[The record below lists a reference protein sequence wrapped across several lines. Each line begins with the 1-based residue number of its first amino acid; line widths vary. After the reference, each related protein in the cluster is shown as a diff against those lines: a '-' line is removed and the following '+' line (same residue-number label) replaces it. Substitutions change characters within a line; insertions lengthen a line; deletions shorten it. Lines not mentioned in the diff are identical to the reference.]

1 MNQGPSPR
9 VSLALDF
16 LLDAGAPLTDFELA
30 CAMAPTNGLKVDTEF
45 LVHQSPGMVQSFML
59 NVYAAAANA
68 RGELEEF
75 LANPRLARDVRRARK
90 GKFGSPSARRFG
102 LLDCLV
108 DRLCTVRLA
117 QWVLNGGL
125 EEIRQT
131 ILDGPPGHQAF
142 ETLMADVNKQLR
154 NFHRSPEE
162 IAALADWRRRVKEN
176 PGAAHRAAVVRY
188 AQRHID
194 NGKCERCPRP
204 LDRDSVR
211 YCKKHLE
218 GWRERKRRKAA
229 ALNKPAWGKS
239 PATLAGLRAA
249 REELTQIILR
259 EKGIPRKRAAIGIKE
274 ATAALLAVMPDS
286 EERALDMAQLF
297 TVAVIPTKATGQ
309 QALRKLFLA
318 GAVQRVGKGA
328 IGNHY
333 RFFITNGGTN
343 HASSD
348 LRESEHGKQRP
359 GPDNAD
365 ARASRVLRAPR
376 LAGVR
381 GIR

>member
-1 MNQGPSPR
+1 MNRSENQTPR
-9 VSLALDF
+9 ISLALDF
-16 LLDAGAPLTDFELA
+16 LLDASAPLTDLELA
-30 CAMAPTNGLKVDTEF
+30 CASASRDGLKVDTEL

-59 NVYAAAANA
+59 NVHAAAANV
-68 RGELEEF
+68 RGELEDF
-75 LANPRLARDVRRARK
+75 LASPRLARDVRRARK

-131 ILDGPPGHQAF
+131 ILDGPPGYQAF
-142 ETLMADVNKQLR
+142 ETIMADVNKQLR

-204 LDRDSVR
+204 LDRGSVR

-218 GWRERKRRKAA
+218 AGRKRAGRKAR
-229 ALNKPAWGKS
+229 ALNKPAWGRA
-239 PATLAGLRAA
+239 PGTLAALAA
-249 REELTQIILR
+249 AN
-259 EKGIPRKRAAIGIKE
+259 EKRKKQSKG
-274 ATAALLAVMPDS
+274 D
-286 EERALDMAQLF
+286 ER
-297 TVAVIPTKATGQ
+297 
-309 QALRKLFLA
+309 
-318 GAVQRVGKGA
+318 
-328 IGNHY
+328 
-333 RFFITNGGTN
+333 
-343 HASSD
+343 
-348 LRESEHGKQRP
+348 
-359 GPDNAD
+359 
-365 ARASRVLRAPR
+365 
-376 LAGVR
+376 
-381 GIR
+381 